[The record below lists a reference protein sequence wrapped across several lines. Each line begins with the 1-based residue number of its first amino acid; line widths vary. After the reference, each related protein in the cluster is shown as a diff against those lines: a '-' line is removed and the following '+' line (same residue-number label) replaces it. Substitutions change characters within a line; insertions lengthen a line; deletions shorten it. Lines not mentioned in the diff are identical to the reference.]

1 MLKAR
6 VRSRGKDLLLV
17 WQAVGWLLVI
27 QTVIV
32 LLGVM
37 EGYPSPTFIEFL
49 GNLWLTI
56 LAGIPLS
63 GWALFSKSGL
73 L

>member
-1 MLKAR
+1 MAKRTLR
-6 VRSRGKDLLLV
+6 RGKDLLLV
-17 WQAVGWLLVI
+17 WQAVAWLLVI

-32 LLGVM
+32 LIGVM
-37 EGYPSPTFIEFL
+37 EGYPSPTFSEFL
-49 GNLWLTI
+49 GNLGLTI

-63 GWALFSKSGL
+63 GWALFSKNGL